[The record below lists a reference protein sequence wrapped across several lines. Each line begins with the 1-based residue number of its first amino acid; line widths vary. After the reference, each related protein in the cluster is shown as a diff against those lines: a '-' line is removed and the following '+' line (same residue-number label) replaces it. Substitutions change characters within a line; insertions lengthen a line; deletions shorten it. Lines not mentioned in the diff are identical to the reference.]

1 MDKLFITIVNNGLVA
16 SWIILAVI
24 VLRKLLN
31 RIPKWVNCLLWGLV
45 AIRLAIPFS
54 IESIFSLI
62 PSAKPV
68 PADIEYAKIP
78 KIDSGMHA
86 VNTVINPV
94 LENHFA
100 VKEIAS
106 VNPIQVIIF
115 ITSYIWLIGVIGLLI
130 YAFVSFIMLKRQVK
144 NAQAIDKGIFRSG
157 TIDSP
162 FILGFVKPSIYIPD
176 YLDDEAYICNPYLD
190 TALIQELN
198 EKSAEEINAAT
209 ESAFYKIYLLLNW
222 KKQAW
227 NIFHRFLIEGVLCYE
242 ITYDDLTNPR
252 SITGIVDI
260 DPATITRSIE
270 DGITYWIQFKDVI
283 GRERKLLDS
292 QIIYI
297 KYEDSGVS
305 TRQSYLERLI
315 RPFNIY
321 RIVEQAQVIWTV
333 TQSSFKTMFTIP
345 INGMNRA
352 KGMQT
357 LSQAMNRYKEDIS
370 FNTETGELQVNGKM
384 NMPFNKE
391 YWMPENENG
400 KPEIETLV
408 DSGPQL
414 NDSDQ
419 LKYFE
424 DKLFKMSKIPSS
436 RFDKDA
442 QSTWFGS
449 DPTQQLREEINFGR
463 YVSRLRNVFA
473 EIMLKPLKIQLTL
486 QIPDIKNDKRILD
499 SISLRFNSYNQFEE
513 MANIEIMSKRVEFIG
528 TMKDS
533 LVITDDEGNE
543 EPYFSPK
550 FLILKYLKMSE
561 ADLELNEK
569 YKLEEKLSK
578 SKNADNGEDEE
589 SNNDEEQG
597 GENSG
602 EEQGGGDNG
611 SESDEGSGDIDDEM
625 LGDVQPES
633 PETTQA

>member
-1 MDKLFITIVNNGLVA
+1 MIFGNLDRVWDGEQTIMEAVDTNNKDLYGVKQPSKISKILTMLARYGMNYEDKVYKNMVA
-16 SWIILAVI
+16 VPADKSLQPKDPIFQQTLYGNSGYMGNWKIKPEEEKTFSEKTLEQKRE
-24 VLRKLLN
+24 VLRKMAMQPELEDILN
-31 RIPKWVNCLLWGLV
+31 
-45 AIRLAIPFS
+45 
-54 IESIFSLI
+54 
-62 PSAKPV
+62 
-68 PADIEYAKIP
+68 
-78 KIDSGMHA
+78 
-86 VNTVINPV
+86 
-94 LENHFA
+94 
-100 VKEIAS
+100 
-106 VNPIQVIIF
+106 
-115 ITSYIWLIGVIGLLI
+115 
-130 YAFVSFIMLKRQVK
+130 IMTNECIV
-144 NAQAIDKGIFRSG
+144 
-157 TIDSP
+157 
-162 FILGFVKPSIYIPD
+162 Y
-176 YLDDEAYICNPYLD
+176 DDDFAYICTPFLD

-198 EKSAEEINAAT
+198 ERSSDEIRAAV
-209 ESAFYKIYLLLNW
+209 ESGFYKLYLLLDW
-222 KKQAW
+222 KRQAW
-227 NIFHRFLIEGVLCYE
+227 NIFYRFLIEGVLCYE
-242 ITYDDLTNPR
+242 IVYDNLEQPKT
-252 SITGIVDI
+252 ITGIVDI
-260 DPATITRSIE
+260 DPATITKTIE
-270 DGITYWIQFKDVI
+270 DGITYWVQFKDVI

-305 TRQSYLERLI
+305 SRQSYLERLI

-345 INGMNRA
+345 ISGMNKA

-424 DKLFKMSKIPSS
+424 EKLFKMSKIPSS

-442 QSTWFGS
+442 QSTWFGT

-463 YVSRLRNVFA
+463 FVGRIRNAFA
-473 EIMLKPLKIQLTL
+473 EIMLKPLRIQLSL
-486 QIPDIKNDKRILD
+486 SIPDIKNDKRILD

-513 MANIEIMSKRVEFIG
+513 MANIEIMTKRVEFIG

-533 LVITDDEGNE
+533 LTITDSEGE
-543 EPYFSPK
+543 EQPYFSPK

-569 YKLEEKLSK
+569 YKKEEELLKKLKGGDDGKDEEDTDSE
-578 SKNADNGEDEE
+578 NGEDE
-589 SNNDEEQG
+589 G
-597 GENSG
+597 GEEDNIDLGLDSEDEGGEGG
-602 EEQGGGDNG
+602 EEDN
-611 SESDEGSGDIDDEM
+611 SSIDDEM
-625 LGDVQPES
+625 MGDVQPES
-633 PETTQA
+633 TDTTQA